1 MDDLGFNGTGS
12 RFNGRFESG
21 SPILAKQLNDLG
33 AGIQASLPM
42 PYLGAGP
49 SVSFT
54 PGGSIITDN
63 RVDLGNGVCPLQIY
77 NFHYDATADKYYINV
92 SPGMVNNLGVTD
104 HDDHPLTDNP
114 PPKIQ
119 VLTDGI
125 TTEFKTN
132 YIYIACENSGTPDFK
147 YPDPDVPPYITV
159 KTEVQADT
167 DDVGFLLIGIIKGK
181 TTEDELTDTLET
193 YNYKGCG
200 SLWSERFKCGSAAVQ
215 YWWSAV

>member
-1 MDDLGFNGTGS
+1 MRSIAGFNG
-12 RFNGRFESG
+12 
-21 SPILAKQLNDLG
+21 
-33 AGIQASLPM
+33 
-42 PYLGAGP
+42 
-49 SVSFT
+49 
-54 PGGSIITDN
+54 SIINGSFAAGEPISASALNKLATGVGIATTMPSND
-63 RVDLGNGVCPLQIY
+63 VQYMGNTGGTAYAIPQQVWYGTSGDICPLQIY
-77 NFHYDATADKYYINV
+77 NFHYDETEDKYYINV

-104 HDDHPLTDNP
+104 HDDNPLTDNP

-125 TTEFKTN
+125 TTEFTTN
-132 YIYIACENSGTPDFK
+132 YIYIACENSGSPDFK

-159 KTEVQADT
+159 KTELQTDT

-181 TTEDELTDTLET
+181 TSEDEVTDTLEI

-200 SLWSERFKCGSAAVQ
+200 SLWSVRFKCGSGAAQ

>member
-1 MDDLGFNGTGS
+1 VKIQPGVGYTFYSSDKGWNIDTS
-12 RFNGRFESG
+12 ESF
-21 SPILAKQLNDLG
+21 PTRDAAAI
-33 AGIQASLPM
+33 
-42 PYLGAGP
+42 
-49 SVSFT
+49 
-54 PGGSIITDN
+54 
-63 RVDLGNGVCPLQIY
+63 CPLQIY
-77 NFHYDATADKYYINV
+77 DLRYDSVDNKYYINV

-104 HDDHPLTDNP
+104 HDDNPLTDNP

-119 VLTDGI
+119 VFTDGI

-132 YIYIACENSGTPDFK
+132 YIYIACENSGSPDFK

-167 DDVGFLLIGIIKGK
+167 ADVGFLLIGIVKGK
-181 TTEDELTDTLET
+181 TTEDEVTDTLEI

-200 SLWSERFKCGSAAVQ
+200 SLWSERFKCGSSGTT